1 MAGRCDFAAF
11 GAWSRLCPLFM
22 ADADTLVEWDRKHLW
37 HPFTQ
42 MLDWARAEPLVIE
55 RGEGSWLIDTR
66 GKRWLDGVSSIWT
79 NVHGHRK
86 KELDDA
92 VRAQL
97 GKIAHSTLL
106 GLSNVPAIELAR
118 RLAEIA
124 PRGAGG
130 PKAPQGSATGARS
143 ATERG
148 PTLTRVFYSDNGA
161 TAVEVALKMA
171 FQYWRHVGQP
181 RRTRFVHLE
190 GSYHG
195 DTLGAVSVGGIDL
208 FHAAFRPLLFESI
221 GAPHPHPLRPPC
233 GEPAERCV
241 EGCLAKMRRI
251 FEAHGREIAALVV
264 EPRVLGAA
272 GIVVSPPSYLKAL
285 RAICD
290 EHGALLI
297 ADEVATGFG
306 RTGPMWA
313 VDSAGVA
320 PDLLCLAKGIS
331 GGYLPLAA
339 TLATE
344 EIYGAFLAP
353 YEAMRTFFHGHTY
366 TGNPLACAAGIAS
379 LDLFEKEDVLQRS
392 ERRIARIAERL
403 KGVAS
408 HPRVAEVRQC
418 GFLVGIELAPTK
430 SAEYPWEE
438 RRGVRACLA
447 AREKGVLLRPLGN
460 VVVLNPPLSI
470 RDEEVDLLVDAALH
484 GVEEATRD

>member
-1 MAGRCDFAAF
+1 MTAAN
-11 GAWSRLCPLFM
+11 
-22 ADADTLVEWDRKHLW
+22 TLVEWDQKHLW

-42 MLDWARAEPLVIE
+42 MQEWASGPEPLVIE

-66 GKRWLDGVSSIWT
+66 GKRWLDGVASIWT

-97 GKIAHSTLL
+97 DKVAHSTLL
-106 GLSNVPAIELAR
+106 GLSNVPAIELAK
-118 RLAEIA
+118 RLADVA
-124 PRGAGG
+124 PAGM
-130 PKAPQGSATGARS
+130 QRI
-143 ATERG
+143 
-148 PTLTRVFYSDNGA
+148 FYSDNGA

-171 FQYWRHVGQP
+171 FQYWRHVGDD
-181 RRTRFVHLE
+181 RRTKFVRLD

-208 FHAAFRPLLFESI
+208 FHAAFKPLLFDTI
-221 GAPHPHPLRPPC
+221 AAPAPHPLR
-233 GEPAERCV
+233 GKSTES
-241 EGCLAKMRRI
+241 CLAAMRGI
-251 FEAHGREIAALVV
+251 FEARGKEIAALVI
-264 EPRVLGAA
+264 EPRVQGAA
-272 GIVVSPPSYLKAL
+272 GILVSPPSYLKAL
-285 RAICD
+285 RALCD
-290 EHGALLI
+290 EHGVLLI

-313 VDSAGVA
+313 VDSAGVV

-344 EIYGAFLAP
+344 KVYSAFLAP

-366 TGNPLACAAGIAS
+366 TGNPLACAVGIAS
-379 LDLFEKEDVLQRS
+379 LDVFEKEGVLVRNES
-392 ERRIARIAERL
+392 RIARLADRL
-403 KGVAS
+403 KKVAE

-418 GFLVGIELAPTK
+418 GFLIGIELGTHET
-430 SAEYPWEE
+430 EYPWAE

-470 RDEEVDLLVDAALH
+470 SEDEIDLLVEAALH
-484 GVEEATRD
+484 GVEEATKNG